1 MEDVAAEVWYHRRTK
16 GGSRG
21 RQWVG
26 GCGEILAKATAARHS
41 VRVGGNLMYE
51 CVLGD
56 VVAWAGAGEWDG
68 EKEEAK
74 CGRAV
79 C

>member
-1 MEDVAAEVWYHRRTK
+1 
-16 GGSRG
+16 
-21 RQWVG
+21 
-26 GCGEILAKATAARHS
+26 
-41 VRVGGNLMYE
+41 MYE